1 MRKSKRNINCTN
13 ETSSILS
20 QVPDDGIV
28 GVVVVV
34 TGVLFIV
41 ILDSV
46 AVGPVV
52 VVSGTV
58 DDVGCGD
65 SVGVV
70 IGVESITGSVRTY
83 VTYILCKCFVSFEK
97 RLFVFRKLHRMIFIF
112 PLKYQTCTNFCL
124 FTIINLKADNRT

>member
-1 MRKSKRNINCTN
+1 MT
-13 ETSSILS
+13 EL
-20 QVPDDGIV
+20 PDDGVV
-28 GVVVVV
+28 GVTVSVI
-34 TGVLFIV
+34 GVLLMVLLIDPV
-41 ILDSV
+41 V
-46 AVGPVV
+46 VGPVV

-97 RLFVFRKLHRMIFIF
+97 RFFVFRKLHRMIFIF
-112 PLKYQTCTNFCL
+112 PLKYQTCTNLCL

>member
-1 MRKSKRNINCTN
+1 VRKSKRNINCTN

-58 DDVGCGD
+58 DDVG
-65 SVGVV
+65 
-70 IGVESITGSVRTY
+70 
-83 VTYILCKCFVSFEK
+83 
-97 RLFVFRKLHRMIFIF
+97 
-112 PLKYQTCTNFCL
+112 
-124 FTIINLKADNRT
+124 